1 MEDLQYF
8 SVCPSFF
15 PDFACK
21 ADQCLH
27 TCCQTWEIDI
37 DAETEA
43 KYRAERGPLGEKLR
57 RAMKKSPDGSTCF
70 ALNEKG
76 YCPLLTEKGLCS
88 LVLEKG
94 EDFLCQICHAHPRFY
109 KYIGNL
115 ELCGTGLACE
125 RTVEQLLAVKGPL
138 LFCAEGRTFP
148 LDSLLSLLLPD
159 LPEKEFRFAP
169 DFTEETVCAALA
181 RLEKTEPIDSQWPE
195 ELAAVKQDLPSLLK
209 AARTLYDEN
218 PDFWENLFR
227 YILFREID
235 RLTDFDPAVIFAF
248 ARESTVFIL
257 LSAARTHELIPP
269 VCRWSEQIEY
279 DTDNV
284 DLLLTLLEKEV
295 SHD

>member
-43 KYRAERGPLGEKLR
+43 KYRAEPGPLGEKLR

-70 ALNEKG
+70 ALNGKG

-159 LPEKEFRFAP
+159 LPEKEFRFVP
-169 DFTEETVCAALA
+169 DFTEESVRAALA
-181 RLEKTEPIDSQWPE
+181 RLEQTEPIDQQWTE
-195 ELAAVKQDLPSLLK
+195 ELTAMNQELPALLE
-209 AARTLYDEN
+209 AARSLSAEN
-218 PDFWENLFR
+218 PDFRENLFR

-248 ARESTVFIL
+248 ARENTVFIF
-257 LSAARTHELIPP
+257 LSAARTHELIPS

-284 DLLLTLLEKEV
+284 DLLLALLEKEV
-295 SHD
+295 FHE